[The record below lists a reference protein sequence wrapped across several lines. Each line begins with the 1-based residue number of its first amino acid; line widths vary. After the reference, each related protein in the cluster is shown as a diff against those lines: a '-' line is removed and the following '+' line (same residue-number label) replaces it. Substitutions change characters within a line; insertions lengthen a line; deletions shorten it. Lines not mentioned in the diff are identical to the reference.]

1 MAQTQLPVS
10 ISKLCADLEKPAP
23 TAADLLKAKNKDLQK
38 TKLCVYFLQGS
49 CGAGANCRFAHNASE
64 IRSTPNL
71 TKTQL
76 CVKFMNGNCFNASC
90 TYAHGEAELVKP
102 PSFKKKMCA
111 WYKDGRCRNGAK
123 CGFAHSMAELDPG
136 SIEAGPPP
144 TSLSQKPWGKKAFSD
159 DGDASTAV
167 PSSESLV
174 ESDISMTGR
183 TGLPEENL
191 FRMMASR
198 GSAPLQHQVASM
210 SAAVGELQA
219 KLANVEDKDQ
229 AELQAQVKYM
239 QNTIQHLSKQCQ
251 DMESRVHNPP
261 KLPVQNC
268 NLLYTEDK
276 QSPHTTMPQSKGK
289 PGLNRSSKY
298 DDDTNRGSSSTGR
311 NVCHTSVLKP
321 QAKTMGKWTDDYR
334 VRAAMGVLCV
344 AVMAMVELTLS
355 KSM

>member
-1 MAQTQLPVS
+1 MAQLPVS

-23 TAADLLKAKNKDLQK
+23 AAADPLKAKNKDLQK

-49 CGAGANCRFAHNASE
+49 CGAGENCRFAHNASE

-76 CVKFMNGNCFNASC
+76 CAKFMNGKCFNANC

-111 WYKDGRCRNGAK
+111 WHKDGRCRNGAK
-123 CGFAHSMAELDPG
+123 CGFAHSMAELDQDSP
-136 SIEAGPPP
+136 EAAWPTPPP
-144 TSLSQKPWGKKAFSD
+144 TSLSQKPWVKKALSD

-167 PSSESLV
+167 PSESLV
-174 ESDISMTGR
+174 ESDISTSGR
-183 TGLPEENL
+183 TGLPEESL

-198 GSAPLQHQVASM
+198 GSGPLQSQVASM

-229 AELQAQVKYM
+229 ANLQAQVKQM

-251 DMESRVHNPP
+251 DMETRVQNPP
-261 KLPVQNC
+261 KLPTQNC
-268 NLLYTEDK
+268 NLLYTEK
-276 QSPHTTMPQSKGK
+276 K
-289 PGLNRSSKY
+289 PENNISMRPSVRQGRDRSGKY
-298 DDDTNRGSSSTGR
+298 DDETNRGSSSTGK
-311 NVCHTSVLKP
+311 NVCRTPVLKQP
-321 QAKTMGKWTDDYR
+321 AKTMGKLTDDIR
-334 VRAAMGVLCV
+334 VRAVMAV
-344 AVMAMVELTLS
+344 ACLAFMAMVEWTLN
-355 KSM
+355 KSLQ